1 VNGHG
6 PPAPPAL
13 LTQPPDSFKVNVHDA
28 GHRPRD
34 HVSHDSDVEMRATG
48 TNVKALVVAA
58 QAGDRR
64 ALEGLI
70 SAHLPLIYTI
80 ARRALSDHPDADDV
94 VQEVVLR
101 VLGELRD
108 LRAPDSFRAW
118 LAAIAVRQ
126 VSTYLHKRHRAV
138 TRTTPLDAVI
148 DVPDAAANV
157 ENLAV
162 LRLELAGQR
171 GEVVRASRWL
181 DPDDQALLSLW
192 WLEVGGQ
199 LGRTELS
206 EALGVSVAHA
216 GVRVQRMRAQLD
228 LSRSVVAALET
239 RPRCRRL
246 DSVTA
251 GWDGLPGPMWRKRMA
266 RHVRSCAQC
275 IRAAGGRV
283 PTERLLVG
291 SALLPVPA
299 ALAGAA
305 LGKLPLSAA
314 AASTTAGSAGVGVNV
329 GLLSQLA
336 QAVVAHPI
344 AAACL
349 AGTLVAGAAMATA
362 NWPGSALSAPS
373 GATGRTSARPNQPV
387 VAQSPSP
394 APSSLA
400 PGPVSL
406 EAANQAGF
414 FVSTTNTFGVLV
426 SVGPDNDSQARQ
438 RATFEVVAGLADPS
452 CFSFRLP
459 DGQYLRHSSWRLRVF
474 GNDGTA
480 LFRGDATF
488 CARPGSVSGSVS
500 LESSNYPGWFL
511 HHRGNDLWVDQPT
524 GTAAFGAD
532 SSFHVR
538 KPLSS

>member
-1 VNGHG
+1 
-6 PPAPPAL
+6 
-13 LTQPPDSFKVNVHDA
+13 
-28 GHRPRD
+28 
-34 HVSHDSDVEMRATG
+34 MRATG

-64 ALEGLI
+64 ALEDLI
-70 SAHLPLIYTI
+70 SAHLPFVYTI
-80 ARRALSDHPDADDV
+80 VRRALSNHPDTDDV

-101 VLGELRD
+101 ALRELRE
-108 LRAPDSFRAW
+108 LRSPESFRAW

-126 VSTYLHKRHRAV
+126 VSTYLHRRRRAV

-148 DVPDAAANV
+148 DAPDATADF
-157 ENLAV
+157 ENLTV

-181 DPDDQALLSLW
+181 DAHDQALLSLW
-192 WLEVGGQ
+192 WLEVGGH

-206 EALGVSVAHA
+206 EALGVSLGHA
-216 GVRVQRMRAQLD
+216 GVRVQRMRAQLE
-228 LSRSVVAALET
+228 LSRSLVAALEAQ
-239 RPRCRRL
+239 PRCRRL

-251 GWDGLPGPMWRKRMA
+251 DWDGLPSPMWRKRIA
-266 RHVRSCAQC
+266 RHVRSCSQC
-275 IRAAGGRV
+275 TGAAGDRV

-291 SALLPVPA
+291 SVLLPVPA
-299 ALAGAA
+299 VLAGAVM
-305 LGKLPLSAA
+305 GKAPLSAPA
-314 AASTTAGSAGVGVNV
+314 ATAASTAATTGSSGVGVEAGV
-329 GLLSQLA
+329 FTQLA

-373 GATGRTSARPNQPV
+373 AAARPTPARPNEPV
-387 VAQSPSP
+387 VARSPSP
-394 APSSLA
+394 APTSLA

-406 EAANQAGF
+406 EAANEAGF
-414 FVSTTNTFGVLV
+414 FVSTTNTFGVLA
-426 SVGPDNDSQARQ
+426 SVGPDNDSQSRQ
-438 RATFEVVAGLADPS
+438 RATFEVVAGLADSS

-474 GNDGTA
+474 ANDGTA
-480 LFRGDATF
+480 LFRGDTTF
-488 CARPGSVSGSVS
+488 CVRPGSVSGSVS

-511 HHRGNDLWVDQPT
+511 RHRGNELWVDHAT
-524 GTAAFGAD
+524 GTAAFAAD
-532 SSFHVR
+532 SAFRIR
-538 KPLSS
+538 KPLLG